1 VPLYYFRIRSGQYS
15 GASDQAFE
23 LLDENAAWT
32 EMTKVCGDLIGGIA
46 RKLAQNANWQI
57 ELLGEDKKPVFRINL
72 IAETLN

>member
-1 VPLYYFRIRSGQYS
+1 
-15 GASDQAFE
+15 
-23 LLDENAAWT
+23 
-32 EMTKVCGDLIGGIA
+32 MTKVCGDLIGGIA